1 MFKKISLF
9 CIILWLLVLSSIY
22 SVYAYQPPLSLDVN
36 INRNEMPQGTAYMD
50 LLIPIHNND
59 ENFVQQKDNI
69 DIVFNIF
76 DSSLLDIQST
86 SEIALYNNGYYS
98 YLFHFKDSTIDIT
111 EYQDT
116 LHVTYGFS
124 QRLLEDIVRL
134 KNCKFAFVDA
144 EGNILECTEDFVIK
158 EHFFK
163 DFREII
169 ITETSVSVKYYIN
182 PYRIAFAIILVSAMI
197 IVCIIIAMK
206 VKKIRQSG
214 DG

>member
-1 MFKKISLF
+1 M
-9 CIILWLLVLSSIY
+9 VLSSIY
-22 SVYAYQPPLSLDVN
+22 SVYAYQPPLSLEVN
-36 INRNEMPQGTAYMD
+36 INRNEIPQGTAYMD

-124 QRLLEDIVRL
+124 QRLLEDIVQL

-144 EGNILECTEDFVIK
+144 EGNILECTEDFIIRDYL
-158 EHFFK
+158 FK
-163 DFREII
+163 DFTKVVVAEA
-169 ITETSVSVKYYIN
+169 TVSVIYNMN
-182 PYRIAFAIILVSAMI
+182 PYRIVFAIILSSIII
-197 IVCIIIAMK
+197 IVCIIKTRIK
-206 VKKIRQSG
+206 HPRKTGV
-214 DG
+214 D